1 VSLKWA
7 LGRGLKLARNRSYL
21 IAVIVYY

>member
-7 LGRGLKLARNRSYL
+7 LGRGLKLARNRSCL